1 MPLPLHVS
9 AHGAGPPVVVLHGLF
24 GHGGNW
30 AAIARRLAASHRVLL
45 VDLRNHGASP
55 HHPRMDYPA
64 MAEDVAAVIDAAG
77 GSAAVIGH
85 SMGGKVAMTLALDSP
100 GRVLRLVAVDI
111 APVAYPPTLRAYAEA
126 MASLPLRPGMR
137 RAEADSAL
145 REAIPDP
152 AERGFLLQNL
162 RLDATVPSW
171 RCNLPAII
179 DAMDAI
185 SAAPP
190 AAEAARWEGEALF
203 VAGERSAYVDARGRA
218 AALAR
223 FPAAAFVVVP
233 GAGHWVH
240 AEAPEAFLGAVL
252 PFLAGEG

>member
-1 MPLPLHVS
+1 MPLPLHV
-9 AHGAGPPVVVLHGLF
+9 AALGEGPPLVVLHGLF

-30 AAIARRLAASHRVLL
+30 AAIARRLAETHRVLL
-45 VDLRNHGASP
+45 VDLRNHGESA
-55 HHPRMDYPA
+55 HDARMDYPA
-64 MAEDVAAVIDAAG
+64 MAEDVAAVVDGAG
-77 GSAAVIGH
+77 GSAAVVGH
-85 SMGGKVAMTLALDSP
+85 SMGGKVAMTLALASP
-100 GRVLRLVAVDI
+100 GRVSRLVAVDI

-126 MASLPLRPGMR
+126 MAAVPLRPGMR
-137 RAEADSAL
+137 RAEADAAL
-145 REAIPDP
+145 REAIPDA

-162 RLDATVPSW
+162 RLGEGMPSW

-179 DAMDAI
+179 AAMGAI
-185 SAAPP
+185 SGAPP
-190 AAEAARWEGEALF
+190 CAGGALWEGEALF
-203 VAGERSAYVDARGRA
+203 VSGERSGYVEARGRA

-240 AEAPEAFLGAVL
+240 ADAPAAFLRAVL